1 MYAELYGRNT
11 KFGMAVLG
19 VFTMSFHPPATS
31 PRSVRARARA
41 AEGARILARAPA
53 RRQGSPLRMR
63 SEHA

>member
-31 PRSVRARARA
+31 PRQRARARA
-41 AEGARILARAPA
+41 RARGGRGRGSSLALLRADKA
-53 RRQGSPLRMR
+53 RPYV
-63 SEHA
+63 